1 MIIEICN
8 FGRQT
13 FDKGRRRED
22 SKYRN
27 LRRAIQRTRNIKNM
41 ETSAIIQKIPE
52 KKKGKA
58 LSNYH
63 AQKTRHAYFA
73 L

>member
-27 LRRAIQRTRNIKNM
+27 LRRAIQRTRNIKKRGKHLVTTTHRKHGTHTLHCSNVKV
-41 ETSAIIQKIPE
+41 QKV
-52 KKKGKA
+52 
-58 LSNYH
+58 
-63 AQKTRHAYFA
+63 
-73 L
+73 